1 MLHYLLQRY
10 YYYTDKGIKS
20 DMLAPQPTDVIKH
33 VHFLIPPSLLSS
45 LPKMTHDLALEVK
58 TDYEFSLRKSIGKYW
73 Q

>member
-1 MLHYLLQRY
+1 
-10 YYYTDKGIKS
+10 
-20 DMLAPQPTDVIKH
+20 MLAPQPTDVMKH